1 MKYRICIA
9 AAVAALALPTTTLA
23 VNLSDLMNPDDVM
36 LRKPTQK
43 DQGTTAAKVDEAA
56 ARADVER
63 RFQEAKARAMV
74 EQQAAEA
81 AKKAL
86 DEQAA
91 AVIARKAAEE
101 AAARKAAEEAAA
113 RKAAEEAAARKA
125 AEEAAAA
132 KVVAETQAREQAR
145 VDAELKR
152 LREQVAAERAARAK
166 AEAATVAAEAVARK
180 AQEEKA
186 NAEKKAAYLAN
197 PDPDERP
204 VAPTKKKLA
213 AEDEQKDVTETV
225 PAVVVEKKAA
235 PKKTG
240 KGGKEQEKRQAVIT
254 ADRTDADFKEGVI
267 LLDQNVSVDDGLY
280 QLHADRAFVFLEGT
294 NDLKRIV
301 ALGNVAIT
309 NGARTAVCA
318 KAVYKRGEQ
327 QVVLYG
333 DENGPAELTDA
344 SDAKAGPR
352 SVYGARITYWIETG
366 AAVVEKPILKGSI
379 TGGSGGPKDIFQ
391 LNPKKKE

>member
-63 RFQEAKARAMV
+63 RFQEAKARAMA

-91 AVIARKAAEE
+91 AVI
-101 AAARKAAEEAAA
+101 ARKAAEEAAA